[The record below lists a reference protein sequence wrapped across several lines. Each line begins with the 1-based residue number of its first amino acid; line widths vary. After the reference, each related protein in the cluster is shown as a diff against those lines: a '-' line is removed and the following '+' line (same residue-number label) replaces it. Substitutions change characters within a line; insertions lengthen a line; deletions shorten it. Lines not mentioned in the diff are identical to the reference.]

1 MTETDESVK
10 HRESSDAA
18 LWGTGGITG
27 GTRTSRNPDETC
39 DPDKE
44 RHIFT
49 IGLERRSVIQI
60 IMKIH
65 TRNRVLPTDTSEC

>member
-10 HRESSDAA
+10 HRESSDAV

-49 IGLERRSVIQI
+49 IGLERLEKDVRGEEVSHRS
-60 IMKIH
+60 
-65 TRNRVLPTDTSEC
+65 S